1 MKISKIMTTVINLSD
16 IDFSFFEKLK
26 KQFGDKEVSITIKE
40 GTDSKTSQ
48 KGIFDELEEL
58 QKKYPPFI
66 VAKDINLSDLA
77 NEVNL

>member
-1 MKISKIMTTVINLSD
+1 MTTVINLRD

-26 KQFGDKEVSITIKE
+26 MKFGDKEVSITINE
-40 GTDSKTSQ
+40 GNESRTSQ

>member
-1 MKISKIMTTVINLSD
+1 MTTVINLSD
-16 IDFSFFEKLK
+16 INFSFFEKLK
-26 KQFGDKEVSITIKE
+26 KQFGDKDVSITIDE
-40 GTDSKTSQ
+40 GNESRTSQ

-66 VAKDINLSDLA
+66 VSKDINLSDLA

>member
-1 MKISKIMTTVINLSD
+1 MTVINLKD

-26 KQFGDKEVSITIKE
+26 TKYSGKNINV
-40 GTDSKTSQ
+40 
-48 KGIFDELEEL
+48 IFDEAPIEPINQKEIFKELLAL

-66 VAKDINLSDLA
+66 VSKDINLSDLA

>member
-1 MKISKIMTTVINLSD
+1 MTTVINLRD

-26 KQFGDKEVSITIKE
+26 RKFGDKEVSITINE
-40 GTDSKTSQ
+40 GNETITSQ

-66 VAKDINLSDLA
+66 VSKDINLSDLA

>member
-1 MKISKIMTTVINLSD
+1 MK
-16 IDFSFFEKLK
+16 
-26 KQFGDKEVSITIKE
+26 FGDKEVSITINE
-40 GTDSKTSQ
+40 GNESRTSQ

>member
-1 MKISKIMTTVINLSD
+1 MTTVINLRD

-26 KQFGDKEVSITIKE
+26 MKFGDKEVSITINE
-40 GTDSKTSQ
+40 GNESRTSQ
-48 KGIFDELEEL
+48 KGFFDELEEL